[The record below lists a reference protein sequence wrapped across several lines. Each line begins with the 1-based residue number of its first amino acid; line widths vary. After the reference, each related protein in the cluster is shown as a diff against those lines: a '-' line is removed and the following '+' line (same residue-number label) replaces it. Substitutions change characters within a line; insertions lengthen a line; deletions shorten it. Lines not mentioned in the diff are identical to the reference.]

1 MNNLYKDIPM
11 RSSRQ
16 NGFSL
21 IELMVVVAIIGI
33 LASIALPAYNDH
45 VRRTRRAAG
54 ASCASAVAQQAERY
68 YTTNLKYTDFTA
80 NTAICEPKALEFY
93 TVAPTGT
100 LDGKNYTI
108 SATPKGAMSG
118 DACGTLSVNQAGVKA
133 KTGSASMAQC
143 W

>member
-1 MNNLYKDIPM
+1 MNNLYKEIPM

-21 IELMVVVAIIGI
+21 IELMIVVAIIGI

-68 YTTNLKYTDFTA
+68 YTTNLRYTGFTA

-93 TVAPTGT
+93 TVAPSGT
-100 LDGKNYTI
+100 LDAKNYTI
-108 SATPKGAMSG
+108 AATPKGAMSS
-118 DACGTLSVNQAGVKA
+118 DSACNPITVNQAGVKSPA
-133 KTGSASMAQC
+133 GC